1 MKIQVLQDD
10 AGNNT
15 GIFIPYNDWKKLK
28 KQHKDLEELESI
40 SNRKAKKVEKELK
53 KAVNEV
59 NLAIKG
65 KVKLQSAKDFLNEL

>member
-28 KQHKDLEELESI
+28 KQHKDLESI
-40 SNRKAKKVEKELK
+40 SNRKAKKVERELK